1 MITRDGQMNAIN
13 FKEIDKKKLL
23 TNLLSHSNYYK

>member
-13 FKEIDKKKLL
+13 FKEIDKKKIIDQ
-23 TNLLSHSNYYK
+23 SFISF